1 LKKIEQKTL
10 NFIDQKNL
18 INKGDKVL
26 IALSGGPDSV
36 FLLYFLFKYKTKLKI
51 DLGAMHINH
60 RLRGTDSDT
69 DQKFCKSLCKKYKVN
84 YYTKNRNVKAFAL
97 KNKIS
102 IEEAGREIRYKELK
116 LAARKY
122 GYKKI
127 ATAHNSTDN
136 TETTLLNLFK
146 GTGIDGISGIP
157 FSRGNIIRPILCIK
171 KNDIVKY
178 LDNNKINYRVDT
190 SNLNNDYERNFIRN
204 KILPLIKENINP
216 NFEESIFRSSE
227 IFKDIKKLI
236 NDRFDDSVN
245 KIIKSKKNKLKILL
259 NSDFSANKRNL
270 SFLIKKSV
278 YEKFEEEL
286 NFKNINDIISLT
298 EKRIGQK
305 VDLPGKL
312 IAQKERGMIII
323 NNKTKKTENVLLT
336 VKPNKEVDLNSKKI
350 FIKKINKQGK
360 YRLSRNRNLEF
371 ISGDEIKG
379 NFKIRNWTAGDKFYP
394 IGLKGSKKISD
405 YLTEQKIPNYRRKD
419 QLVLTNNNKIVWVLG
434 LRLDDRF
441 KITSQ
446 TKKVYS
452 ICLK

>member
-1 LKKIEQKTL
+1 MKKIEQQVL

-18 INKGDKVL
+18 LNKGDKVL

-36 FLLYFLFKYKTKLKI
+36 LLLYFLFKYKARLKI
-51 DLGAMHINH
+51 ELGAMHINH
-60 RLRGTDSDT
+60 RLRGADSET
-69 DQKFCKSLCKKYKVN
+69 DQKFCNLLCKKYKVN
-84 YYTKNRNVKAFAL
+84 FYTKNRNVKAFAS

-102 IEEAGREIRYKELK
+102 VEEAGREIRYKELK
-116 LAARKY
+116 LAAQKY
-122 GYKKI
+122 NYNKI
-127 ATAHNSTDN
+127 ATAHNSSDN
-136 TETTLLNLFK
+136 AETILLNLFK

-157 FSRGNIIRPILCIK
+157 VSRDNIIRPILCIK

-178 LDNNKINYRVDT
+178 LDNNKINYRVDK

-216 NFEESIFRSSE
+216 NFEDSIFRSSE
-227 IFKDIKKLI
+227 VFKDIKKLI
-236 NDRFDDSVN
+236 NDSSNDSVN
-245 KIIKSKKNKLKILL
+245 KIIKTERGKVKIHL
-259 NSDFSANKRNL
+259 NSDFSAKKVGL

-278 YEKFEEEL
+278 NEKFNEEL
-286 NFKNINDIISLT
+286 NFKNISDIISLT

-312 IAQKERGMIII
+312 VAQKERGMIII
-323 NNKTKKTENVLLT
+323 NTKTKKTENILLT
-336 VKPNKEVDLNSKKI
+336 VKPNKEVVLNSKKI
-350 FIKKINKQGK
+350 FIKKINKQEK

-379 NFKIRNWTAGDKFYP
+379 SFKIRNWTAGDKFHP

-405 YLTEQKIPNYRRKD
+405 YLTEQKIPNYKRKD

-441 KITSQ
+441 KITLQ

>member
-1 LKKIEQKTL
+1 MKKIEQKTL

-336 VKPNKEVDLNSKKI
+336 VKP
-350 FIKKINKQGK
+350 
-360 YRLSRNRNLEF
+360 
-371 ISGDEIKG
+371 
-379 NFKIRNWTAGDKFYP
+379 
-394 IGLKGSKKISD
+394 
-405 YLTEQKIPNYRRKD
+405 
-419 QLVLTNNNKIVWVLG
+419 
-434 LRLDDRF
+434 
-441 KITSQ
+441 
-446 TKKVYS
+446 
-452 ICLK
+452 